1 MLLNC
6 TRLRHMCTTLRVSR
20 LPCAGP
26 SLTTSPYSIYNN
38 LLRQPLLLLRRPHHH
53 LFNIRPPATPAAKRQ
68 LLGSR
73 WAGRLITV
81 RRCLSGRAKGKALVT
96 KAEAQQSL
104 IKLAKSEY
112 RHLLHLVKNE
122 KWSIL
127 FGLSCLIISS
137 GITMSIPFFLG
148 KVIDIVFNKEG
159 LDAPALQDLRD
170 YIMTLFW
177 IFVIGGFANFARV
190 YMFGSAALR
199 IVRRL
204 RSDLYR
210 AMLMQEV
217 GWFDTRGTGELINRL
232 SNDTYFVGISLSQN
246 ISDGLRSLAMISVG
260 SCMMIFTS
268 AKLALVSA
276 LVVPA
281 LAGIAIVYGR
291 YVRRITRSEL
301 DKYAEIMKHAEER
314 FGNVRTVKV
323 FCREQ
328 KECEDYDEKLNEALQ
343 IGYKET
349 KARSMFFGLTGFS
362 GNFVIIS
369 VLYYGGTLVLNDE
382 LTIGA
387 MTAFMLYAGYV
398 AVAMNGLSNFYS
410 HLNKGIGAS
419 ERIWEILDREFAIPL
434 DKGDV
439 PTAKPIG
446 EITFRN
452 VDFSYPSRSDSK
464 VLSDFSLTLLPNQTT
479 AVVGRSGSGKST
491 MALLL
496 MRLYDPQQGG
506 IYLDGVDL
514 RTLNPQWLRHNV
526 GAVSQE
532 PVLFSGSIR
541 SNILYGLHPG
551 EEPNEDL
558 LQQVVH
564 DSHVIEFANQLPQ
577 GLETIVGQRG
587 MLLSGGQKQRV
598 AIARALI
605 KNPTILVLD
614 EATSALDSVS
624 EQLVQTALDKL
635 IEGRTVMTIAHRLS
649 TIHKAHKIAVLD
661 GGRIVE
667 EGNYDDLMRRED
679 GAFRELVSKQAFGGS
694 RSNKDHWGS

>member
-1 MLLNC
+1 M
-6 TRLRHMCTTLRVSR
+6 
-20 LPCAGP
+20 
-26 SLTTSPYSIYNN
+26 
-38 LLRQPLLLLRRPHHH
+38 
-53 LFNIRPPATPAAKRQ
+53 
-68 LLGSR
+68 
-73 WAGRLITV
+73 
-81 RRCLSGRAKGKALVT
+81 
-96 KAEAQQSL
+96 
-104 IKLAKSEY
+104 
-112 RHLLHLVKNE
+112 
-122 KWSIL
+122 
-127 FGLSCLIISS
+127 
-137 GITMSIPFFLG
+137 
-148 KVIDIVFNKEG
+148 
-159 LDAPALQDLRD
+159 
-170 YIMTLFW
+170 
-177 IFVIGGFANFARV
+177 
-190 YMFGSAALR
+190 
-199 IVRRL
+199 
-204 RSDLYR
+204 
-210 AMLMQEV
+210 
-217 GWFDTRGTGELINRL
+217 
-232 SNDTYFVGISLSQN
+232 
-246 ISDGLRSLAMISVG
+246 
-260 SCMMIFTS
+260 
-268 AKLALVSA
+268 
-276 LVVPA
+276 
-281 LAGIAIVYGR
+281 
-291 YVRRITRSEL
+291 
-301 DKYAEIMKHAEER
+301 
-314 FGNVRTVKV
+314 
-323 FCREQ
+323 
-328 KECEDYDEKLNEALQ
+328 
-343 IGYKET
+343 
-349 KARSMFFGLTGFS
+349 
-362 GNFVIIS
+362 
-369 VLYYGGTLVLNDE
+369 LYYGGTLVLNDE

-506 IYLDGVDL
+506 VYLDGVDL
-514 RTLNPQWLRHNV
+514 RTLSPQWLRHNV

-605 KNPTILVLD
+605 KVPSNLFSNPNIHILNSTIDMCPQNPTILVLD

-667 EGNYDDLMRRED
+667 EGNYDDLMRRQD

-694 RSNKDHWGS
+694 RSSKDHWGS